1 MNNYKMSYGGF
12 IQKSEMNERE
22 QKSYSKA
29 VMKGISIEGDGIA
42 FGIYNQY
49 LAINIAKSFA
59 DIGYDTKIV
68 TIGGGEKY
76 VVWVKKT
83 YADGG
88 TTDVG
93 GTFEFGDGGG
103 IGYIP
108 MEVEEKLALLS
119 KWGGVNISELIGIL
133 NAMIDSDV
141 TDNDLQINP
150 TKNTRFQK
158 EKAIEKKIKEI
169 WEKIEPQYKGDL
181 KGYRYYSSLKELIG
195 RNWIYENLL
204 KDFKPFRKYQ
214 KFAEGGEID
223 IEDLPTEVQEV
234 LEKYQY
240 EEEDYHTMLRM
251 SKELNDLGYTFDF
264 GLDAI
269 PTNFRKMKKGGQVG
283 EIKDAID
290 ILESLGDDIDDNVK
304 QALDMLKIVY
314 DEMELPEQPKS
325 IEDIIGEN
333 AYKKGGR
340 MKFRDKVDA
349 IADRLEGTKVPKRLR
364 KDYGVTFNRE
374 EAEMS
379 GRRIVGSMVKKY
391 GK

>member
-1 MNNYKMSYGGF
+1 MKYFKKGDKVLLKHDIKYRKGNEEVLVVVGFDDDKLILENPNRGGVKSRKVQMRSYVSPSDVVSYKYA
-12 IQKSEMNERE
+12 E
-22 QKSYSKA
+22 
-29 VMKGISIEGDGIA
+29 
-42 FGIYNQY
+42 
-49 LAINIAKSFA
+49 
-59 DIGYDTKIV
+59 
-68 TIGGGEKY
+68 GGE
-76 VVWVKKT
+76 
-83 YADGG
+83 
-88 TTDVG
+88 
-93 GTFEFGDGGG
+93 
-103 IGYIP
+103 
-108 MEVEEKLALLS
+108 M
-119 KWGGVNISELIGIL
+119 
-133 NAMIDSDV
+133 
-141 TDNDLQINP
+141 
-150 TKNTRFQK
+150 
-158 EKAIEKKIKEI
+158 
-169 WEKIEPQYKGDL
+169 
-181 KGYRYYSSLKELIG
+181 
-195 RNWIYENLL
+195 
-204 KDFKPFRKYQ
+204 
-214 KFAEGGEID
+214 KFDEGGEID
-223 IEDLPTEVQEV
+223 IEDLPIEIQDV
-234 LEKYQY
+234 LEKYSY
-240 EEEDYHTMLRM
+240 EEEDYDTMLKM
-251 SKELNDLGYTFDF
+251 EKELNSLGYTFDF

>member
-1 MNNYKMSYGGF
+1 MNNYKMAYGGF
-12 IQKSEMNERE
+12 IQKSEMDKRE
-22 QKSYSKA
+22 QESYGKA
-29 VMKGISIEGDGIA
+29 VMKGISITGSYDGIT
-42 FGIYNQY
+42 FSTYNEY
-49 LAINIAKSFA
+49 LAQNLAKSFA
-59 DIGYDTKIV
+59 DIGYDTKV
-68 TIGGGEKY
+68 VGGAEKYGVWVRKTYSEGGEMRR
-76 VVWVKKT
+76 
-83 YADGG
+83 GG
-88 TTDVG
+88 D
-93 GTFEFGDGGG
+93 
-103 IGYIP
+103 
-108 MEVEEKLALLS
+108 
-119 KWGGVNISELIGIL
+119 
-133 NAMIDSDV
+133 
-141 TDNDLQINP
+141 
-150 TKNTRFQK
+150 RF
-158 EKAIEKKIKEI
+158 
-169 WEKIEPQYKGDL
+169 D
-181 KGYRYYSSLKELIG
+181 
-195 RNWIYENLL
+195 
-204 KDFKPFRKYQ
+204 
-214 KFAEGGEID
+214 EGGEID

-251 SKELNDLGYTFDF
+251 SRELKDLGYTFDF

>member
-1 MNNYKMSYGGF
+1 
-12 IQKSEMNERE
+12 
-22 QKSYSKA
+22 
-29 VMKGISIEGDGIA
+29 MKDKRYVVEFHENKGDRVIV
-42 FGIYNQY
+42 IR
-49 LAINIAKSFA
+49 ITAKSQSDAIDKAFMELINKVDNIEDYSVA
-59 DIGYDTKIV
+59 YSHI
-68 TIGGGEKY
+68 
-76 VVWVKKT
+76 
-83 YADGG
+83 A
-88 TTDVG
+88 TTDF
-93 GTFEFGDGGG
+93 GT
-103 IGYIP
+103 
-108 MEVEEKLALLS
+108 
-119 KWGGVNISELIGIL
+119 ISSEY
-133 NAMIDSDV
+133 N
-141 TDNDLQINP
+141 
-150 TKNTRFQK
+150 
-158 EKAIEKKIKEI
+158 
-169 WEKIEPQYKGDL
+169 
-181 KGYRYYSSLKELIG
+181 
-195 RNWIYENLL
+195 
-204 KDFKPFRKYQ
+204 
-214 KFAEGGEID
+214 EGGEID
-223 IEDLPTEVQEV
+223 IEDLPIEVQEV
-234 LEKYQY
+234 LQKYQY
-240 EEEDYHTMLRM
+240 EEEDYDTMLRM
-251 SKELNDLGYTFDF
+251 SRELNDLGYTFDF

>member
-1 MNNYKMSYGGF
+1 MNNY
-12 IQKSEMNERE
+12 NE
-22 QKSYSKA
+22 
-29 VMKGISIEGDGIA
+29 
-42 FGIYNQY
+42 
-49 LAINIAKSFA
+49 
-59 DIGYDTKIV
+59 
-68 TIGGGEKY
+68 GGEMRR
-76 VVWVKKT
+76 
-83 YADGG
+83 
-88 TTDVG
+88 
-93 GTFEFGDGGG
+93 GGG
-103 IGYIP
+103 IKSFMYRVRFKNRDA
-108 MEVEEKLALLS
+108 ES
-119 KWGGVNISELIGIL
+119 GIIAHNL
-133 NAMIDSDV
+133 KDLKEQVIAKFGSTDDV
-141 TDNDLQINP
+141 TMV
-150 TKNTRFQK
+150 
-158 EKAIEKKIKEI
+158 EKF
-169 WEKIEPQYKGDL
+169 DL
-181 KGYRYYSSLKELIG
+181 KYRRYFVVESTRS
-195 RNWIYENLL
+195 N
-204 KDFKPFRKYQ
+204 
-214 KFAEGGEID
+214 KFDEGGEID
-223 IEDLPTEVQEV
+223 IEDLPIEVQDV
-234 LEKYQY
+234 LQKYQY

>member
-1 MNNYKMSYGGF
+1 
-12 IQKSEMNERE
+12 
-22 QKSYSKA
+22 
-29 VMKGISIEGDGIA
+29 MKDKRYVVEFHENKGDRVIV
-42 FGIYNQY
+42 IR
-49 LAINIAKSFA
+49 ITAKSQSDAIDKAF
-59 DIGYDTKIV
+59 
-68 TIGGGEKY
+68 
-76 VVWVKKT
+76 
-83 YADGG
+83 
-88 TTDVG
+88 
-93 GTFEFGDGGG
+93 
-103 IGYIP
+103 
-108 MEVEEKLALLS
+108 MELMNKVDNIEDYSVAYS
-119 KWGGVNISELIGIL
+119 HISEY
-133 NAMIDSDV
+133 N
-141 TDNDLQINP
+141 
-150 TKNTRFQK
+150 
-158 EKAIEKKIKEI
+158 
-169 WEKIEPQYKGDL
+169 
-181 KGYRYYSSLKELIG
+181 
-195 RNWIYENLL
+195 
-204 KDFKPFRKYQ
+204 
-214 KFAEGGEID
+214 EGGEID

-251 SKELNDLGYTFDF
+251 SRELKYLGYTFDF

-269 PTNFRKMKKGGQVG
+269 PTNFRKMKKGGKVG

>member
-1 MNNYKMSYGGF
+1 
-12 IQKSEMNERE
+12 
-22 QKSYSKA
+22 
-29 VMKGISIEGDGIA
+29 MKR
-42 FGIYNQY
+42 YN
-49 LAINIAKSFA
+49 
-59 DIGYDTKIV
+59 
-68 TIGGGEKY
+68 
-76 VVWVKKT
+76 
-83 YADGG
+83 
-88 TTDVG
+88 
-93 GTFEFGDGGG
+93 
-103 IGYIP
+103 
-108 MEVEEKLALLS
+108 
-119 KWGGVNISELIGIL
+119 
-133 NAMIDSDV
+133 
-141 TDNDLQINP
+141 
-150 TKNTRFQK
+150 
-158 EKAIEKKIKEI
+158 
-169 WEKIEPQYKGDL
+169 
-181 KGYRYYSSLKELIG
+181 
-195 RNWIYENLL
+195 
-204 KDFKPFRKYQ
+204 
-214 KFAEGGEID
+214 EGGEID

-251 SKELNDLGYTFDF
+251 SRELNDLGYTFDF

-269 PTNFRKMKKGGQVG
+269 PTNFRKMKKGGKVG

-364 KDYGVTFNRE
+364 KDYGVTYNRE

>member
-1 MNNYKMSYGGF
+1 MNTHKINGNIYITSEEEIKEGDWTFDGDNLYKWTKDDVEDCLYNTGSKNYKGCKK
-12 IQKSEMNERE
+12 IILTTDEDLIN
-22 QKSYSKA
+22 
-29 VMKGISIEGDGIA
+29 DGIGDYSA
-42 FGIYNQY
+42 RG
-49 LAINIAKSFA
+49 
-59 DIGYDTKIV
+59 
-68 TIGGGEKY
+68 
-76 VVWVKKT
+76 KKF
-83 YADGG
+83 Y
-88 TTDVG
+88 
-93 GTFEFGDGGG
+93 
-103 IGYIP
+103 
-108 MEVEEKLALLS
+108 
-119 KWGGVNISELIGIL
+119 
-133 NAMIDSDV
+133 
-141 TDNDLQINP
+141 
-150 TKNTRFQK
+150 
-158 EKAIEKKIKEI
+158 
-169 WEKIEPQYKGDL
+169 
-181 KGYRYYSSLKELIG
+181 
-195 RNWIYENLL
+195 
-204 KDFKPFRKYQ
+204 
-214 KFAEGGEID
+214 EGGEID

-251 SKELNDLGYTFDF
+251 SRELKDLGYTFDF

-304 QALDMLKIVY
+304 QALDMLKNVY

-364 KDYGVTFNRE
+364 KDYGVTYNRE